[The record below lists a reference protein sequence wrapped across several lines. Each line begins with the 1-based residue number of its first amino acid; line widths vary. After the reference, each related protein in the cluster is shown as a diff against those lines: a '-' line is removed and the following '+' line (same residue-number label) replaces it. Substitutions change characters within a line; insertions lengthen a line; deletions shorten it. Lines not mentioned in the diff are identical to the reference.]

1 MNIIEI
7 FAVATKNPKL
17 DPGKITN
24 MPTNSAVEILGG
36 VLSGVYFIVGAMA
49 VIIIILAGFSF
60 ASASY
65 DPAKVAKAKNAI
77 LYSVVGLIVVIIAF
91 FITQFIVGKMTGKF

>member
-1 MNIIEI
+1 MTILQII
-7 FAVATKNPKL
+7 AAANPKI
-17 DPGKITN
+17 DPSKVPN
-24 MPTNSAVEILGG
+24 LPTHSAVEVLGG
-36 VLSGVYFIVGAMA
+36 VMSGIYFIAGAAA
-49 VIIIILAGFSF
+49 VIVIILSSFSF

-65 DPAKVAKAKNAI
+65 DPAKIAKAKNAI

>member
-1 MNIIEI
+1 MSILEII
-7 FAVATKNPKL
+7 AAANPKI
-17 DPGKITN
+17 DPSNVPNI
-24 MPTNSAVEILGG
+24 PTNSAFDVLGG
-36 VLSGVYFIVGAMA
+36 VLSGIYMIVGAVA
-49 VIIIILAGFSF
+49 VIVIILSGFSF

-91 FITQFIVGKMTGKF
+91 AITQFIIGELKK

>member
-1 MNIIEI
+1 MNILEI
-7 FAVATKNPKL
+7 LAAASDNPKL

-24 MPTNSAVEILGG
+24 MPTQSAVEILGG
-36 VLSGVYFIVGAMA
+36 VLSGIYVIVGVTA

-65 DPAKVAKAKNAI
+65 DPAKIAKAKNAI
-77 LYSVVGLIVVIIAF
+77 LYSVVGLIIVIIAF
-91 FITQFIVGKMTGKF
+91 FITQFIIGRFREI